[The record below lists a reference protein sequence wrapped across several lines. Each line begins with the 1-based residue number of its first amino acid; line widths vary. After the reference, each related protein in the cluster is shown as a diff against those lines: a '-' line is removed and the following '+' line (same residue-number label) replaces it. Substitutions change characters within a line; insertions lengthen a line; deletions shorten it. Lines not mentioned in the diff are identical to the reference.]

1 MTDQPPAEQPHY
13 FSPTPGTPAR
23 VRSLSVRLAGREV
36 EVRTDAGVF
45 SGHRV
50 DLGTRVLLREAPVPP
65 AAGDLLDLGCG
76 WGPLALSMALLS
88 ARARIWAVDV
98 NQRAVDLT
106 EQNAQRLGLRGVRA
120 CRPEQ
125 VPADLRFAAIWSNP
139 PIRIGKEE
147 LHALLKHGI
156 VEVREVEWFGFG
168 RISRAV
174 VADHFRIHD
183 SLGLIN
189 SARAASGSCGIS
201 LRMRSKKLGDK
212 IIGGKSGS
220 GK

>member
-36 EVRTDAGVF
+36 EVFSDAGVF

-50 DLGTRVLLREAPVPP
+50 DLGTRVLLREAPAPP
-65 AAGDLLDLGCG
+65 AGDLLDLGCG

-88 ARARIWAVDV
+88 ARARVWAVDV
-98 NQRAVDLT
+98 NQRAVELT
-106 EQNAQRLGLRGVRA
+106 EQNARRLGLAGVRA

-147 LHALLKHGI
+147 LHALLLRWLPRLTPDGRAYLVVQRNLGADSLHSWLGPALGA
-156 VEVREVEWFGFG
+156 GFG
-168 RISRAV
+168 VHRIGSAKGYRV
-174 VADHFRIHD
+174 LEVAAQT
-183 SLGLIN
+183 GVP
-189 SARAASGSCGIS
+189 GPT
-201 LRMRSKKLGDK
+201 
-212 IIGGKSGS
+212 
-220 GK
+220 

>member
-23 VRSLSVRLAGREV
+23 PRSLSVRLAGQDF

-50 DLGTRVLLREAPVPP
+50 DLGTRVLLREVPVPP

-88 ARARIWAVDV
+88 AQARVWAVDV
-98 NQRAVDLT
+98 NQRAVELT
-106 EQNAQRLGLRGVRA
+106 EQNARLLGLAGVRA

-147 LHALLKHGI
+147 LHALLLRWLPRLAPDGRAYLVVQRNLGADSLHG
-156 VEVREVEWFGFG
+156 WLGPALGAGFG
-168 RISRAV
+168 VRRIGSAKGYRV
-174 VADHFRIHD
+174 LEVASDA
-183 SLGLIN
+183 GVPGP
-189 SARAASGSCGIS
+189 A
-201 LRMRSKKLGDK
+201 
-212 IIGGKSGS
+212 
-220 GK
+220 